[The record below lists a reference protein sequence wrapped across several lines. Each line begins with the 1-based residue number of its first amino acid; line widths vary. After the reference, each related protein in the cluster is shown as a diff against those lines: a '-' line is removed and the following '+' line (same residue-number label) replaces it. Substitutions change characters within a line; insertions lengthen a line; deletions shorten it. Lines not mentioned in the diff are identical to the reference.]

1 MLKKL
6 TENVY
11 YQPHYQPTDR
21 PLLGLISGEKYSLVM
36 DAGNSPAHAAEFL
49 KNVEAMDVA
58 PLKFLAITHWH
69 WDHVFGIHEMDL
81 LTMSHEKTKTI
92 IDYMKTLKW
101 DDDSLD
107 KRVETGE
114 EIEFCQEMIKAE
126 MPSREHLIL
135 KSPELSFADKLEVD
149 LGNLTCII
157 EHVGGVHAQDSSVVY
172 VPEEKVLF
180 LGDCLSPDFYSGD
193 WSYDRKELQ
202 LLVEKIRR
210 YEADYYV
217 SSHDEPE
224 TYEQVWTFLNRLQ
237 EIGEIAGTE
246 LTIDAAVSQFREK
259 EGNAPDEEEL
269 ELLQYFVNGNKKL
282 KNPKLM

>member
-1 MLKKL
+1 
-6 TENVY
+6 
-11 YQPHYQPTDR
+11 
-21 PLLGLISGEKYSLVM
+21 LVM

-101 DDDSLD
+101 DDESLD

-157 EHVGGVHAQDSSVVY
+157 EHVGGV
-172 VPEEKVLF
+172 
-180 LGDCLSPDFYSGD
+180 
-193 WSYDRKELQ
+193 
-202 LLVEKIRR
+202 
-210 YEADYYV
+210 
-217 SSHDEPE
+217 
-224 TYEQVWTFLNRLQ
+224 
-237 EIGEIAGTE
+237 
-246 LTIDAAVSQFREK
+246 
-259 EGNAPDEEEL
+259 
-269 ELLQYFVNGNKKL
+269 
-282 KNPKLM
+282 